1 MKAEIF
7 TRENK
12 TFDSKEELCY
22 IGGQAYRFGDASM
35 PRILEHLK
43 NGAFIISAMTG
54 GFPVGKTFEEFA
66 PEEKAKYRHDVEL
79 TKQLKEDIRAKGL
92 GYIPSLGGYIEE
104 YEPPKKNVDVN
115 EFSFIVP
122 KPANMDNKTFVD
134 IAVELMKKYDQQSVA
149 IGGIPE
155 IDNGQIR
162 YLRPADAADID
173 WEIDPDYLFSK
184 TNIYKNKDLKNR
196 PYYTNPI
203 KLGERNFTFTDASM
217 RKISDVIGISNDGEQ
232 IY

>member
-12 TFDSKEELCY
+12 VFDSKEELCY

-43 NGAFIISAMTG
+43 NGAFIISAMAG
-54 GFPVGKTFEEFA
+54 GFPVGKTFEEFT
-66 PEEKAKYRHDVEL
+66 PEEKTKYRNDIDI
-79 TKQLKEDIRAKGL
+79 TKQLKEDIRSKGL
-92 GYIPSLGGYIEE
+92 CYIPSLGGYVET
-104 YEPPKKNVDVN
+104 YEAPKKNIDVN

-122 KPANMDNKTFVD
+122 KPKNMDSKTFVD
-134 IAVELMKKYDQQSVA
+134 IAIELMKKYKQQSVA

-162 YLRPADAADID
+162 YLRPSDATDID

-184 TNIYKNKDLKNR
+184 TNVYKKKDLKNR

-203 KLGERNFTFTDASM
+203 KQGERNFTFSDASL
-217 RKISDVIGISNDGEQ
+217 RKISDVMAISSDGE
-232 IY
+232 